1 VFFVLNPDYS
11 NEIKEYMDI
20 TVISQSE
27 AQKRVEQIHA
37 FTRELA
43 QLKQQDIVSLT
54 PQQSAKIATHHL
66 QLTSD
71 LSNIFD
77 IDTNVQSQQ
86 LSLGMK
92 IASLA
97 GALAMASSLFFLF
110 YQFWGHLTTIT
121 QASVL
126 VISPLLLFILTLTLA
141 DKEKHAYFSKMSAL
155 VCFASFVLNISMLG
169 QIFNITPSPNAFVTF
184 SAFAF
189 LLAYTCN
196 TRLMLIFAVGCA
208 CSFIAMR
215 LGTWSGIYWLNFGER
230 PENFFIPGILLFIIG
245 YFGKHKQFN
254 DFSSTYRITA
264 LMIIFLPILVLAN
277 WAQISYLTFP
287 NEIIEGSYQTL
298 GFTLS
303 AALIWLGIKQQKS
316 DVTNTANVFLL
327 LFIYTKFFDWWW
339 DLMPKYVFFFLVG
352 LSALLAL
359 LVFKRIRNIYLSVET
374 HI

>member
-1 VFFVLNPDYS
+1 
-11 NEIKEYMDI
+11 
-20 TVISQSE
+20 
-27 AQKRVEQIHA
+27 
-37 FTRELA
+37 
-43 QLKQQDIVSLT
+43 
-54 PQQSAKIATHHL
+54 
-66 QLTSD
+66 
-71 LSNIFD
+71 
-77 IDTNVQSQQ
+77 
-86 LSLGMK
+86 
-92 IASLA
+92 
-97 GALAMASSLFFLF
+97 
-110 YQFWGHLTTIT
+110 
-121 QASVL
+121 
-126 VISPLLLFILTLTLA
+126 
-141 DKEKHAYFSKMSAL
+141 
-155 VCFASFVLNISMLG
+155 
-169 QIFNITPSPNAFVTF
+169 
-184 SAFAF
+184 
-189 LLAYTCN
+189 
-196 TRLMLIFAVGCA
+196 
-208 CSFIAMR
+208 MR

-277 WAQISYLTFP
+277 WAQISYLTFS
-287 NEIIEGSYQTL
+287 NEIIEGAYQTL

-339 DLMPKYVFFFLVG
+339 DLVPKYVFFFLVG

>member
-1 VFFVLNPDYS
+1 
-11 NEIKEYMDI
+11 MDAI
-20 TVISQSE
+20 AISQSE
-27 AQKRVEQIHA
+27 AQKRVAQIHA
-37 FTRELA
+37 FKRELA
-43 QLKQQDIVSLT
+43 ELKQQDILSLT
-54 PQQSAKIATHHL
+54 PQQTDMIASHHL
-66 QLTSD
+66 KLTTD
-71 LSNIFD
+71 LSSTFD
-77 IDTNVQSQQ
+77 IDINLQSKQ

-121 QASVL
+121 QTSVL
-126 VISPLLLFILTLTLA
+126 VISPILLFILTLKLA

-189 LLAYTCN
+189 LLAYICN
-196 TRLMLIFAVGCA
+196 TRLMLIFAIGCI
-208 CSFIAMR
+208 CSFIAMQ

-230 PENFFIPGILLFIIG
+230 PENFFIPGILLFVIG

-254 DFSSTYRITA
+254 GFNSTYRITA
-264 LMIIFLPILVLAN
+264 LLIIFLPILVLAN
-277 WAQISYLTFP
+277 WAQISYLTLP
-287 NEIIEGSYQTL
+287 NEMIEGAYQIL

-339 DLMPKYVFFFLVG
+339 DWMPKYVFFFLVG

-359 LVFKRIRNIYLSVET
+359 IVFKRIRNLHLPAET
-374 HI
+374 YI